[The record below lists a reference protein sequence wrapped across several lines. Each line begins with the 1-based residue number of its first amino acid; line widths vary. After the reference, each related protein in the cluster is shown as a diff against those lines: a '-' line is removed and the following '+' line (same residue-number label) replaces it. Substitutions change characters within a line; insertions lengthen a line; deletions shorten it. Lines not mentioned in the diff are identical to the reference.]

1 MKKKVLITGGTGF
14 IGYHLIKRCI
24 ELKMDVTCISSKPI
38 RKLNFFRKVK
48 YKICDLGNLS
58 RLKRI
63 IIRDY
68 DFVVNLAGNIDHNN
82 KKKTYSSHYL
92 GVKNLYE
99 VLKLKNIKKFI
110 QIGSS
115 SEYGKF
121 FGKVK
126 ETDNCD
132 PKMIYGRSKLKSSNF
147 LIKKFKKENFP
158 VLILRFFQVYG
169 PRQKKN
175 RLIPFVIDSS
185 LRNINF
191 HCSEGSQFRDFL
203 YVDDAINA
211 IIKSLNFSVRSN
223 GKIINIGYGK
233 PIKVKDLIL
242 MIQNIIKKG
251 KPVFGKLKLR
261 VDESKKIYPN
271 LERSKRILNWKHKI
285 SLKEGLKKTVKF
297 YNNRISKK
305 KRV

>member
-14 IGYHLIKRCI
+14 IGYHLLKKCI

-38 RKLNFFRKVK
+38 RKFNIFRKVK

-63 IIRDY
+63 INKDY
-68 DFVVNLAGNIDHNN
+68 DFVVNLAGNIDHKN
-82 KKKTYSSHYL
+82 KKKTYSSHHL
-92 GVKNLYE
+92 GVKNLYKA
-99 VLKLKNIKKFI
+99 LKFKNIKKFI

-126 ETDNCD
+126 ETDKCN

-147 LIKKFKKENFP
+147 LIKKFKEEKFP
-158 VLILRFFQVYG
+158 VLVLRFFQVYG

-185 LRNINF
+185 LQNKDF

-211 IIKSLNFSVRSN
+211 IVKNLNSSVRSN
-223 GKIINIGYGK
+223 GKIFNIGYGK
-233 PIKVKDLIL
+233 PINVKSLIL

-251 KPVFGKLKLR
+251 KPIFGKLKLR

-271 LERSKRILNWKHKI
+271 LERSKRILNWKHKT
-285 SLKEGLKKTVKF
+285 SLKEGLKKTIK
-297 YNNRISKK
+297 YYKNRAIKK
-305 KRV
+305 IA

>member
-1 MKKKVLITGGTGF
+1 
-14 IGYHLIKRCI
+14 
-24 ELKMDVTCISSKPI
+24 
-38 RKLNFFRKVK
+38 
-48 YKICDLGNLS
+48 
-58 RLKRI
+58 
-63 IIRDY
+63 
-68 DFVVNLAGNIDHNN
+68 
-82 KKKTYSSHYL
+82 
-92 GVKNLYE
+92 
-99 VLKLKNIKKFI
+99 
-110 QIGSS
+110 
-115 SEYGKF
+115 
-121 FGKVK
+121 
-126 ETDNCD
+126 
-132 PKMIYGRSKLKSSNF
+132 MIYGRSKLKSSNF